1 MTLQISSGNPNI
13 SRQLFLSKIDNL
25 LDKNY
30 LLKKSSKRKLKT
42 KLKRWIKP
50 TLSNSIKIKNK
61 LYIQFS
67 KTPQN
72 N

>member
-1 MTLQISSGNPNI
+1 MTLPISSGNPNI
-13 SRQLFLSKIDNL
+13 SCQLFLSKIDNL

-42 KLKRWIKP
+42 KLKGWIKP
-50 TLSNSIKIKNK
+50 ALSNSIKIKNK
-61 LYIQFS
+61 LYIQFC